1 MLKRSGSCSPASKA
15 NWPTSTLAGV
25 RSVKRP
31 HILALLKLGHA
42 VGQTDR
48 MTSDDLTAEQASQ
61 LYEALF
67 PHVNYLLRLKKRL
80 EDLRFAEDDP
90 LRVAATK
97 AYEAAWEL
105 RQEAHRR
112 SVRMG
117 VRDCPSQI
125 A

>member
-1 MLKRSGSCSPASKA
+1 
-15 NWPTSTLAGV
+15 
-25 RSVKRP
+25 
-31 HILALLKLGHA
+31 
-42 VGQTDR
+42 
-48 MTSDDLTAEQASQ
+48 MTSDDDLTAEQASK

-80 EDLRFAEDDP
+80 EDLRFADDDP

-117 VRDCPSQI
+117 ASRPS
-125 A
+125 